1 MIKEAMACNL
11 PIISTNVGDVK
22 EKIQGLE
29 NCFLIH
35 DETPEKIADI
45 VKKCIKSQVHPNGR
59 GKILNHS
66 VNVLSNK
73 IIKVYNSMTM

>member
-11 PIISTNVGDVK
+11 PIVSTDVGDVK

-29 NCFLIH
+29 NCFVLKN
-35 DETPEKIADI
+35 ETPEKIASI

-59 GKILNHS
+59 GKILNYS
-66 VNVLSNK
+66 LNILSNK
-73 IIKVYNSMTM
+73 MIKVYKSITV